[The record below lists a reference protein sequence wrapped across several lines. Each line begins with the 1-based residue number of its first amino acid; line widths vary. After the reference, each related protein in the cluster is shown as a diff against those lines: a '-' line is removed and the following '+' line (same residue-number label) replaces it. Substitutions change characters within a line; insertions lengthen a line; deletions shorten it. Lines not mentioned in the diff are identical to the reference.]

1 MFGSLRRSGALF
13 LFGALLAVSACG
25 GSTATSPGAT
35 NVPLASNPPIITAT
49 ATPVTSNPAA
59 SNPAASSSATAG
71 ASGSAVAS
79 SPDNT
84 NGLDSAASAF
94 ADIANYKFSMTL
106 AGGNFSDIGKLGG
119 ATGGA
124 FTITGTVIATPDK
137 AADIKIGSYHIV
149 EVGGFDYI
157 DLGVGGFIKTPVS
170 GQGMADAFAPDTMFS
185 GVIYTAS
192 ASGYNKIGSE
202 TKDGV
207 MTDHFQASAS
217 ALSQYDSLAAGATWT
232 ADVWLAQ
239 NGGYPVSMNITGKAS
254 DGSVA
259 YQIIF
264 DISNIND
271 STNTVTAPT
280 NVTG

>member
-1 MFGSLRRSGALF
+1 MFCSLRRSGVLF

-25 GSTATSPGAT
+25 GSSATSPGTT
-35 NVPLASNPPIITAT
+35 NVPLTSNPPSLTAS
-49 ATPVTSNPAA
+49 ATPIA
-59 SNPAASSSATAG
+59 SNPAASGSATTG
-71 ASGSAVAS
+71 PSGTAVTG

-84 NGLDSAASAF
+84 NGLDGAASAF
-94 ADIANYKFSMTL
+94 ADVANYKFSMTL
-106 AGGNFSDIGKLGG
+106 AGGNFADIGKLGG
-119 ATGGA
+119 ASGGA
-124 FTITGTVIATPDK
+124 FTISGTVIATPAK

-157 DLGVGGFIKTPVS
+157 DLGVGGFIKAPVS
-170 GQGMADAFAPDTMFS
+170 GQGMADSFSPNTMFS
-185 GVIYTAS
+185 SVIYTAS
-192 ASGYNKIGSE
+192 ASGYNKVGSE
-202 TKDGV
+202 TKNGV

-239 NGGYPVSMNITGKAS
+239 NGGYPVSMNVTGTAG

-271 STNTVTAPT
+271 PANTVTVPT